1 MEPPLDYSESD
12 TDSKD
17 QSWPRYQPDDE
28 AFGGVSC
35 VKVPIPE
42 ELLEPR
48 QTEDIDQLPTTKDL
62 SRTRIKR
69 IAQKREDPIS
79 KTKRIP
85 VNQRWSYELVPQLAV
100 DVGSADQHVDGFS
113 RYHDK
118 YEAAVAI
125 QPRNEVPGD
134 LGILRELGCED
145 MDDIPDNEHGA
156 CYLHGTIFLEEELG
170 WCRIYGWGVEC
181 GSTIVYYAPVMTSES
196 RTDEHHA
203 SLAEVLSWIKNSP
216 RPPKSNKYRSSRT
229 LVRPLGSDRG
239 GKVMRILSC
248 KQMRIQYGTMNH
260 RQGPRPI
267 HATRLLAIKTIRKIL
282 KMQESLFKYGTYVPR
297 NDKEASAS
305 PEANRWK
312 SGKQLEWLRLH
323 AAKTFESD
331 WTWEKM
337 KIKFPEYKKEDIGT
351 MFYIYDYKFSGE
363 HRVRLVFNGAKQSPS
378 TYTDTYA
385 PTVRAES
392 VRLFHI
398 YSVEYS
404 FSIQQ
409 YDVPQAFLR
418 SDADCDIFVYP
429 PRGNVEFPGQILKL
443 SKMLYGSK
451 QAAALWF
458 NLLDTFLKKLGFVSS
473 YFDPCFYRRPISC
486 NENDPD
492 LAQCDAIIILHVD
505 DMRVAATPDV
515 LKDIHDKLF
524 TEFQITTSDT
534 GRFLGMDTA
543 YDLKTGIMKMH
554 MATYIEASVQ
564 RFRDFD
570 VTNGAPFRELVG
582 SLLWIVLNI
591 IGPELLRVK
600 DLARRSNDFTVSDYE
615 DALKVLMRISE
626 RRDYGIVYRRGGA
639 GREYVPASSRL
650 EGGLKIEQEYVSPC
664 RPGEYD
670 PVLEGFPYALHTT
683 TASSEYSIGDAAL
696 FNELDEKNLY
706 KVDPLMDDITM
717 DILKVLAPTNKRFT
731 KVAYSDASFAVG
743 ETKQS
748 ISGFIIMING
758 TPLLFGSLKQTV
770 VVDSTCSAEYVAAS
784 ICCKQILEIENM
796 VQFLGF
802 TCPRPYK
809 MYTDSQACLKIATS
823 NTTLGKVR
831 HLEIRY
837 HLVRCVILSG
847 NIKME
852 FCITEEMLADLFT
865 KIVTSSQ
872 DNRLAVRFYNDCVV
886 FEENGSK

>member
-1 MEPPLDYSESD
+1 M
-12 TDSKD
+12 
-17 QSWPRYQPDDE
+17 
-28 AFGGVSC
+28 
-35 VKVPIPE
+35 
-42 ELLEPR
+42 
-48 QTEDIDQLPTTKDL
+48 
-62 SRTRIKR
+62 
-69 IAQKREDPIS
+69 
-79 KTKRIP
+79 
-85 VNQRWSYELVPQLAV
+85 
-100 DVGSADQHVDGFS
+100 
-113 RYHDK
+113 
-118 YEAAVAI
+118 
-125 QPRNEVPGD
+125 
-134 LGILRELGCED
+134 
-145 MDDIPDNEHGA
+145 
-156 CYLHGTIFLEEELG
+156 
-170 WCRIYGWGVEC
+170 
-181 GSTIVYYAPVMTSES
+181 
-196 RTDEHHA
+196 
-203 SLAEVLSWIKNSP
+203 
-216 RPPKSNKYRSSRT
+216 
-229 LVRPLGSDRG
+229 
-239 GKVMRILSC
+239 
-248 KQMRIQYGTMNH
+248 
-260 RQGPRPI
+260 
-267 HATRLLAIKTIRKIL
+267 
-282 KMQESLFKYGTYVPR
+282 
-297 NDKEASAS
+297 
-305 PEANRWK
+305 
-312 SGKQLEWLRLH
+312 
-323 AAKTFESD
+323 
-331 WTWEKM
+331 
-337 KIKFPEYKKEDIGT
+337 
-351 MFYIYDYKFSGE
+351 
-363 HRVRLVFNGAKQSPS
+363 
-378 TYTDTYA
+378 
-385 PTVRAES
+385 
-392 VRLFHI
+392 
-398 YSVEYS
+398 
-404 FSIQQ
+404 
-409 YDVPQAFLR
+409 
-418 SDADCDIFVYP
+418 
-429 PRGNVEFPGQILKL
+429 
-443 SKMLYGSK
+443 
-451 QAAALWF
+451 
-458 NLLDTFLKKLGFVSS
+458 
-473 YFDPCFYRRPISC
+473 
-486 NENDPD
+486 
-492 LAQCDAIIILHVD
+492 
-505 DMRVAATPDV
+505 
-515 LKDIHDKLF
+515 
-524 TEFQITTSDT
+524 
-534 GRFLGMDTA
+534 
-543 YDLKTGIMKMH
+543 
-554 MATYIEASVQ
+554 
-564 RFRDFD
+564 
-570 VTNGAPFRELVG
+570 TNGAPFRELVG